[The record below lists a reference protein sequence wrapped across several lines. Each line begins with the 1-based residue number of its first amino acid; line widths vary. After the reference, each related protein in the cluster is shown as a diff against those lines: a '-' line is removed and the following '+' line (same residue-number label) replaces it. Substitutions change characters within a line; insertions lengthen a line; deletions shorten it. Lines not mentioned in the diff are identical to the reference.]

1 MKRGRAQIMNFNYLT
16 KITTRHS
23 LLQEIKE
30 SDLTSL
36 IQLRTNRRDSY
47 LNPIAP
53 TIESQISYFK
63 LYKEL
68 RAQRSE
74 IYYKIADINS
84 PFQMIGLVRLT
95 ELHSAEMFSWE
106 SFILEDTVAPYI
118 ALDVMMTLY
127 RLGFEK
133 LGRLC
138 CGPWTVPIQAT
149 QICRLHTKVAMAD
162 IISTDENYF
171 YMSVSRA
178 KFFEKYPFFKRL
190 GYGLYDF

>member
-1 MKRGRAQIMNFNYLT
+1 MNFNYLT

-30 SDLTSL
+30 SDLPSL
-36 IQLRTNRRDSY
+36 IHLRSNREGNF

-53 TIESQISYFK
+53 TIESQISYFN

-68 RAQRSE
+68 RAQRTE

-95 ELHSAEMFSWE
+95 ELNSAEMFSWE
-106 SFILEDTVAPYI
+106 SFILEETAAPHI

-149 QICRLHTKVAMAD
+149 QIYRLHAKVAMTE
-162 IISTDENYF
+162 IISADEKYF
-171 YMSVSRA
+171 YMSVSRT

-190 GYGLYDF
+190 GYGLYDL